1 MTIDHSQPIPL
12 YFQLKTYLLEEI
24 ISGAYG
30 PEDRLPT
37 EHELCERFGVSRT
50 PVTRAL
56 TELADEGV
64 IIRYR
69 RRGSF
74 VNPHWLTKRSSGP
87 EVRMALP
94 DGPWE
99 SLVRAAAPQDAKLS
113 IATFPLEGLLDSVRR
128 AVGEGRAPDV
138 ALVDSVWVPE
148 LAAAGSL
155 WPIEELDVDWFSSTL
170 ADGYVGQLGSV
181 NVFQGQTYAVQA
193 EADVAGMWIRKDH
206 LDAVDG
212 TIPTTWQELE
222 LLAQEM
228 AAIERGPRCAV
239 VLPGGSR
246 GGETTTFC
254 LLALLASNGVQVIED
269 DAIVLD
275 DRRAVATLRY
285 LLGLLKGGLVPSDV
299 VTYEW
304 DRPIRLVAS
313 GEAAISFG
321 GSYEG
326 RTLAALT
333 GIPLERLTDL
343 FSFAAIPAGPEG
355 SPASLAGGMA
365 YVIFRQAH
373 APKDAMRL
381 LEHLMS
387 HDALLAMVRDTGQ
400 MPPLRSAAQA
410 VGESIPFLAD
420 ATTMLQ
426 HALVRPAIPAH
437 ARVSRQL
444 QAMLEGVLTG
454 RYGPAAAVERT
465 AELIAAITGLEVVH

>member
-1 MTIDHSQPIPL
+1 MTIDHTQPIPL

-30 PEDRLPT
+30 PEERLPT

-74 VNPHWLTKRSSGP
+74 VNPHWLTKRSPGP
-87 EVRMALP
+87 EVRMVLP

-99 SLVRAAAPQDAKLS
+99 SLVRAAVPPDTKLS

-155 WPIEELDVDWFSSTL
+155 WPVEELDADWFSSTL

-181 NVFQGQTYAVQA
+181 NVFQEQTYAVQA
-193 EADVAGMWIRKDH
+193 EADVAGMWIRRDY
-206 LDAVDG
+206 LAAVDG
-212 TIPTTWQELE
+212 TIPATWQELE
-222 LLAQEM
+222 QLAGEM
-228 AAIERGPRCAV
+228 AAIPNGPRHAV
-239 VLPGGSR
+239 VFPGGSR
-246 GGETTTFC
+246 GGETTAFS
-254 LLALLASNGVQVIED
+254 LLALLASNGVQVIHD
-269 DAIVLD
+269 DAVVLD
-275 DRRAVATLRY
+275 DRRAVATLRF
-285 LLGLLKGGLVPSDV
+285 LLGLLERELVPPDV

-313 GEAAISFG
+313 GGAAISFG

-381 LEHLMS
+381 LEHLLS

-400 MPPLRSAAQA
+400 MPPLRSAAEA
-410 VGESIPFLAD
+410 VGEAIPFLAD
-420 ATTMLQ
+420 VTTMLQ

-454 RYGPAAAVERT
+454 RFGPAAAVERT
-465 AELIAAITGLEVVH
+465 AELIAAITGLEIVH

>member
-1 MTIDHSQPIPL
+1 MTIDHNQPIPL

-24 ISGAYG
+24 ISGAFG

-64 IIRYR
+64 IIRHR

-74 VNPHWLTKRSSGP
+74 VNPHWLTKRRPGP
-87 EVRMALP
+87 ELRMVLP
-94 DGPWE
+94 EGPWE
-99 SLVRAAAPQDAKLS
+99 SLVRAAVPDGTELS
-113 IATFPLEGLLDSVRR
+113 IATFPFAGLLGAVRR
-128 AVGEGRAPDV
+128 AVGEGRAPDI

-148 LAAAGSL
+148 LAAAGAL
-155 WPIEELDVDWFSSTL
+155 WPIEELDADWFSSNL
-170 ADGYVGQLGSV
+170 AGDFVGRLGSV
-181 NVFQGQTYAVQA
+181 NQFQGQTYAVQA
-193 EADVAGMWIRKDH
+193 EADVAGVWIRRDR
-206 LDAVDG
+206 LAAVDG
-212 TIPTTWQELE
+212 SVPRTWQDLE
-222 LLAQEM
+222 RLAADI
-228 AAIERGPRCAV
+228 AALPDRPRHALV
-239 VLPGGSR
+239 FPGGSR

-254 LLALLASNGVQVIED
+254 LLAVLASNGVEVIRD
-269 DAIVLD
+269 NAIVLD
-275 DRRAVATLRY
+275 DRRAVSTLRF
-285 LLGLLKGGLVPSDV
+285 LLRLLDEGLVPPDV

-304 DRPIRLVAS
+304 DRPIRMVAS
-313 GEAAISFG
+313 GDAAMSLG

-333 GIPLERLTDL
+333 DTPLERLTDR
-343 FSFAAIPAGPEG
+343 FAFAAIPAGPEG

-365 YVIFRQAH
+365 YSIFRQAQ

-381 LEHLMS
+381 LEHLLA
-387 HDALLAMVRDTGQ
+387 HDALLEMVRDTGQ
-400 MPPLRSAAQA
+400 MPPLRSAANT

-420 ATTMLQ
+420 AIAMLD

-444 QAMLEGVLTG
+444 QAMLEAVLTG
-454 RYGPAAAVERT
+454 RFGPAAAVERT
-465 AELIAAITGLEVVH
+465 AELIAAITDLELVH